1 VIVVYGLSQLKVH
14 AKVTMVMRRE
24 HERIRRYV
32 HLSTGNYNDKTAK
45 LYEDICLFTCRD
57 EIAYDAGLLFN
68 MITGY
73 SLRQAM
79 RRLVIAPYSLKPKFL
94 ELVEREATRSNHQYT
109 GRIIIKCNSITDNDT
124 INALYRASGAGVNI
138 LICVRGICALVPG
151 VPGLSENSRVISVI
165 DYYLEHSRI
174 YYFANG
180 GAGEL
185 YLSSA
190 DLMHR
195 NLERRVEIMFP
206 VQDEKIRD
214 ELLDVLNAYFMDN
227 CQARVLDSAGM
238 WKQIGPSSIDEK
250 PFRVQKDMLS
260 RAARD
265 SDIPAQV
272 KQEFTVRR
280 A

>member
-1 VIVVYGLSQLKVH
+1 VK
-14 AKVTMVMRRE
+14 
-24 HERIRRYV
+24 
-32 HLSTGNYNDKTAK
+32 
-45 LYEDICLFTCRD
+45 
-57 EIAYDAGLLFN
+57 
-68 MITGY
+68 
-73 SLRQAM
+73 
-79 RRLVIAPYSLKPKFL
+79 
-94 ELVEREATRSNHQYT
+94 
-109 GRIIIKCNSITDNDT
+109 
-124 INALYRASGAGVNI
+124 I

-151 VPGLSENSRVISVI
+151 VPGLSENIKVISVI

-180 GAGEL
+180 GAEEM

-227 CQARVLDSAGM
+227 CQARVLDSAGT
-238 WKQIGPSSIDEK
+238 WKHLSPSLDEK

-265 SDIPAQV
+265 SDSHAPV